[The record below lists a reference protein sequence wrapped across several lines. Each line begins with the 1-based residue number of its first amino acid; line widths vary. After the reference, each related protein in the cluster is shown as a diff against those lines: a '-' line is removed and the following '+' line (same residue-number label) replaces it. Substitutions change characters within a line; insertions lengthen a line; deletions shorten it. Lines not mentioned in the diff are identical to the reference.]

1 LHWFEQLP
9 AAAEADK
16 VPEPADPT
24 TKAAGAE
31 PVAAETGKDSEA
43 IASENPASVQQ
54 QPAGDADN
62 VANCTNVQEKDE
74 AAKDVKV
81 TFPLQLLVRAFL
93 SFCRL
98 A

>member
-1 LHWFEQLP
+1 M
-9 AAAEADK
+9 
-16 VPEPADPT
+16 PEPADPT

-62 VANCTNVQEKDE
+62 VANVQEKDE

-81 TFPLQLLVRAFL
+81 AFPLKPLVCAFL

-98 A
+98 TATE

>member
-1 LHWFEQLP
+1 MHWFVQLP

-16 VPEPADPT
+16 VPEPADPA

-31 PVAAETGKDSEA
+31 PAAAEAGKDSEA
-43 IASENPASVQQ
+43 VASENPASVQQ

-62 VANCTNVQEKDE
+62 VANVQEKDE

-81 TFPLQLLVRAFL
+81 TFPL
-93 SFCRL
+93 
-98 A
+98 

>member
-1 LHWFEQLP
+1 M
-9 AAAEADK
+9 
-16 VPEPADPT
+16 PEPADPA

-31 PVAAETGKDSEA
+31 PAAAEAVKDSEA
-43 IASENPASVQQ
+43 VASENPASVQQ

-81 TFPLQLLVRAFL
+81 TFPL
-93 SFCRL
+93 
-98 A
+98 

>member
-1 LHWFEQLP
+1 M
-9 AAAEADK
+9 
-16 VPEPADPT
+16 PEPADPA

-31 PVAAETGKDSEA
+31 PAAAEAGKDSEA
-43 IASENPASVQQ
+43 VASENPASVQQQ

-81 TFPLQLLVRAFL
+81 TFPL
-93 SFCRL
+93 
-98 A
+98 

>member
-1 LHWFEQLP
+1 M
-9 AAAEADK
+9 
-16 VPEPADPT
+16 PEPADPA

-31 PVAAETGKDSEA
+31 PAAAEAGKDSEA
-43 IASENPASVQQ
+43 VASENPASVQQ

-62 VANCTNVQEKDE
+62 VANVQEKDE

-81 TFPLQLLVRAFL
+81 TQTFLLQLLVHAFL

-98 A
+98 VRYC

>member
-1 LHWFEQLP
+1 M
-9 AAAEADK
+9 
-16 VPEPADPT
+16 PEPADPA

-31 PVAAETGKDSEA
+31 PAAAEAGKDSEA
-43 IASENPASVQQ
+43 VASENPASVQQ

-62 VANCTNVQEKDE
+62 VANVQEKDE

-81 TFPLQLLVRAFL
+81 AFPLKPLVRAFL

-98 A
+98 TATE

>member
-1 LHWFEQLP
+1 M
-9 AAAEADK
+9 
-16 VPEPADPT
+16 PEPADPA

-31 PVAAETGKDSEA
+31 PAAAEAGKDSEA
-43 IASENPASVQQ
+43 VASENPASVQQ

-62 VANCTNVQEKDE
+62 VANVQEKDE

>member
-1 LHWFEQLP
+1 M
-9 AAAEADK
+9 
-16 VPEPADPT
+16 PEPADPA

-31 PVAAETGKDSEA
+31 PAAAEAGKDSEA
-43 IASENPASVQQ
+43 VASENPASVQQ

-62 VANCTNVQEKDE
+62 VANVQEKDE

-81 TFPLQLLVRAFL
+81 AFPLQLLVRAFL

>member
-1 LHWFEQLP
+1 M
-9 AAAEADK
+9 
-16 VPEPADPT
+16 
-24 TKAAGAE
+24 
-31 PVAAETGKDSEA
+31 
-43 IASENPASVQQ
+43 QQ

>member
-1 LHWFEQLP
+1 MHWFEQLP

-16 VPEPADPT
+16 VPEPADPA

-31 PVAAETGKDSEA
+31 PAAAEAGKDSEA
-43 IASENPASVQQ
+43 VASENPASVQQ

-62 VANCTNVQEKDE
+62 VANVQEKDE

-81 TFPLQLLVRAFL
+81 TFPL
-93 SFCRL
+93 
-98 A
+98 

>member
-1 LHWFEQLP
+1 MHWFEQLP

-16 VPEPADPT
+16 VPEPADPA

-31 PVAAETGKDSEA
+31 PAAAEAGKDSEA
-43 IASENPASVQQ
+43 VASENPASVQP

-62 VANCTNVQEKDE
+62 VANVQEKDE

-81 TFPLQLLVRAFL
+81 TFPL
-93 SFCRL
+93 
-98 A
+98 

>member
-1 LHWFEQLP
+1 M
-9 AAAEADK
+9 
-16 VPEPADPT
+16 PEPADPA

-31 PVAAETGKDSEA
+31 PAAAEAGKDSEA
-43 IASENPASVQQ
+43 VASENPASVQQ

>member
-1 LHWFEQLP
+1 MPEPADPATKAAGAAP
-9 AAAEADK
+9 AAAEA
-16 VPEPADPT
+16 
-24 TKAAGAE
+24 
-31 PVAAETGKDSEA
+31 GKDSEA
-43 IASENPASVQQ
+43 VASENPASVQQ